1 MKPLSHIFADVAME
15 TLESLERLVNCLTRK
30 PMPEPSLLALNID
43 WFTHC
48 NWRDQLIAFK
58 QIDSYRSYK
67 H

>member
-1 MKPLSHIFADVAME
+1 MLAEVMLDTCEWLDNLYNYII
-15 TLESLERLVNCLTRK
+15 RK
-30 PMPEPSLLALNID
+30 PKATPSLLAYNVD

-58 QIDSYRSYK
+58 QIDIYRSNK

>member
-1 MKPLSHIFADVAME
+1 MFAEVAFETIECLKRLYQRITCKPQ
-15 TLESLERLVNCLTRK
+15 
-30 PMPEPSLLALNID
+30 PEPTLLALNVD

-58 QIDSYRSYK
+58 QIDIYRSNK

>member
-1 MKPLSHIFADVAME
+1 MKYIYELLAEIAFGTIDWFQKLYRFV
-15 TLESLERLVNCLTRK
+15 TRK
-30 PMPEPSLLALNID
+30 PKPQPSLLALNVD

-58 QIDSYRSYK
+58 QIDIYCSNK